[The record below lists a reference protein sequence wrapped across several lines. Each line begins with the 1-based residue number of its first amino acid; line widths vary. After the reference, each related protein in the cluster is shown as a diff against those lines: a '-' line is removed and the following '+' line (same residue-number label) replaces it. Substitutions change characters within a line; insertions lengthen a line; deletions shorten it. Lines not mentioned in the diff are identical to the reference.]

1 MVTAGNDTEVDE
13 LALPTGMYYD
23 WREVCRQVK
32 RGDKLYLLPIYRKK
46 SRDYHEEVRGGEE
59 EENRGIFVIGGGGVL
74 TSCLFGLGIRR
85 NFQNNYHSSYILF

>member
-46 SRDYHEEVRGGEE
+46 SRDYHEEVREDRGGEE
-59 EENRGIFVIGGGGVL
+59 ENRWIFVMGGGL
-74 TSCLFGLGIRR
+74 TSCLFVFGIRR
-85 NFQNNYHSSYILF
+85 NL